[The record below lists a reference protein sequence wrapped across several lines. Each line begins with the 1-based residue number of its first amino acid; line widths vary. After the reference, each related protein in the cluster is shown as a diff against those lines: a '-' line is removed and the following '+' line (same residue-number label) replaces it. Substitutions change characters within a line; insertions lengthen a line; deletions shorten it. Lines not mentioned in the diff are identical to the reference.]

1 MRCTEADMRPARTLL
16 AIICAILLGGP
27 SLGQTERVSI
37 HVEVT
42 KRVGQMTPNWA
53 FFGYDEPNYTYMKDG
68 RKLLTEIAALSP
80 VPVYVRAHNL
90 LTTGDGT
97 AALKWGSTNAYTEDE
112 SGKPRYDW
120 TIVDRIF
127 DTYVE
132 RGMKPLVEIGF
143 MPEALS
149 VKPHPYRHDWSI
161 DKPYGT
167 IYTGW
172 AHPPRDYGKW
182 AELVHQWVRHSV
194 EKYGRAEV
202 ESWYWELWNEPD
214 IGYWQGTPEEFFKL
228 YDYTADA
235 VKRALPTA
243 RIGGPH
249 VTGPLGPRTQQFLR
263 NFLEHCLR
271 GTNHATGR
279 TGTPVEFIA
288 FHAKGAPR
296 VVDGHVRMAISNQ
309 LRAISNGFQIV
320 ASFPELRNTPI
331 VIGES
336 DPEGC
341 AACSARLHPQNAYRN
356 GTMYSSYTAAQI
368 ARTYE
373 LADLHRVNLLG
384 SVTWAFEFEDQPF
397 FDGFRDLATNGID
410 KPVLNVFRMLGQMGG
425 DRVAVTSTGAMTLEA
440 IRDTGVRGKPDI
452 NALASRQDRAVSV
465 LVWNYH
471 DDDLPAPASDVE
483 VAVDGLPTARA
494 LLHHYRIDADRSN
507 SYELWKKMGSPQ
519 PPAPGQ
525 YQQLEEAGQLQLL
538 GSPEWRPAAK
548 GRVTANFA
556 LPRQGVTLLRLTW

>member
-1 MRCTEADMRPARTLL
+1 MA
-16 AIICAILLGGP
+16 AIMCMALLGG
-27 SLGQTERVSI
+27 SSWGQTDHISIRVEAAKSKGKMRPI
-37 HVEVT
+37 
-42 KRVGQMTPNWA
+42 WS

-68 RKLLTEIAALSP
+68 KKLLSELAALSP
-80 VPVYVRAHNL
+80 VPVYVRTHNL

-112 SGKPRYDW
+112 SGRPRYDW
-120 TIVDRIF
+120 AIVDRII
-127 DTYVE
+127 DTYLE
-132 RGMKPLVEIGF
+132 RKMKPLVEIGF

-149 VKPHPYRHDWSI
+149 VKPAPYRHEWGINQS
-161 DKPYGT
+161 YNT
-167 IYTGW
+167 IFTGW
-172 AHPPRDYGKW
+172 AHPPRDYRKW
-182 AELVHQWVRHSV
+182 AELIYQWVRHSV

-202 ESWYWELWNEPD
+202 DSWYWELWNEPD

-243 RIGGPH
+243 KIGGPH
-249 VTGPLGPRTQQFLR
+249 VTGPLGDRTQQFFR

-271 GTNHATGR
+271 GENYATGKR
-279 TGTPVEFIA
+279 GAPLDLIA

-296 VVDGHVRMAISNQ
+296 VVDGHVRMGIANQ
-309 LRAISNGFQIV
+309 LKAIANGFEIV
-320 ASFPELRNTPI
+320 ASYPELRGVPI
-331 VIGES
+331 IIGES

-373 LADLHRVNLLG
+373 LAEQHGVNLLG

-425 DRVAVTSTGAMTLEA
+425 ERLAVESTGALPLEI
-440 IRDTGVRGKPDI
+440 IRDAGVRAKPEV
-452 NALASRQDRAVSV
+452 NAMASRQGRAIAV

-471 DDDLPAPASDVE
+471 DDDLPAAAAEIEVRVE
-483 VAVDGLPTARA
+483 GLRVRRAR
-494 LLHHYRIDADRSN
+494 LQHYRIDATHSN
-507 SYELWKKMGSPQ
+507 AYEAWKRMGSPQ
-519 PPAPGQ
+519 PPSPVQ
-525 YQQLEEAGQLQLL
+525 YKQLEKAGQLQRL
-538 GSPEWRPAAK
+538 GPPAWQQTA
-548 GRVTANFA
+548 GGQVTLKFT
-556 LPRQGVTLLRLTW
+556 LPRQGVSLLKLTW